1 MKWIREVLPKGRE
14 AVFASGLLLLYAVE
28 LFFSPDPMWT
38 MWAAQMA
45 IGILYIPDVAPA
57 LQGMAPGE
65 VVRAMSAA
73 GAFGCLVAAVLLAVQ
88 IKAP

>member
-1 MKWIREVLPKGRE
+1 MRWIREVLPRRKE
-14 AVFASGLLLLYAVE
+14 AVFALALLLIYALE

-45 IGILYIPDVAPA
+45 MGILYVPDAPA
-57 LQGMAPGE
+57 LQGMATGE
-65 VVRAMSAA
+65 VMRTMSAA
-73 GAFGCLVAAVLLAVQ
+73 GAFGSLAAAAFLVLH

>member
-1 MKWIREVLPKGRE
+1 MKWIREVLPRGRE
-14 AVFASGLLLLYAVE
+14 AVFATGLLLLYAAE

-45 IGILYIPDVAPA
+45 MGILYVADPPA
-57 LQGMAPGE
+57 LQGMATGE
-65 VVRAMSAA
+65 VVRTISAA
-73 GAFGCLVAAVLLAVQ
+73 GAFGSLAAAAFLVLH